1 MPLSNVTLR
10 LMELVATGLPCPRK
24 LALSDVERVA
34 VYGGSIIS
42 GQTSNMEVSLKRKI
56 KSYSLSIVKWEAGKW
71 SLIASHLPGRTDNDV
86 KNYWNTKLKKKL
98 LLGGNPSLAIKN
110 NTEIITPADHNYNAT
125 TAPSA
130 TSSLPNVIPRTET
143 TCSFTFWDSLTH
155 SSVTLPILS
164 DVVYDQHL
172 LDPSQIL
179 SLDPV
184 DQFSFTPG
192 IMDNL
197 SELGSNLI
205 NNHNI
210 VSSSQEGSSI
220 SDSSSIVMDHNLS
233 MPAGILM
240 DSGFGFPYDPVTALL
255 FEDKAGEVASS
266 GYAEIK
272 H

>member
-1 MPLSNVTLR
+1 MLEFAL
-10 LMELVATGLPCPRK
+10 LVR
-24 LALSDVERVA
+24 
-34 VYGGSIIS
+34 
-42 GQTSNMEVSLKRKI
+42 
-56 KSYSLSIVKWEAGKW
+56 W